1 MESGEIRDLAN
12 QNYNDDIF
20 QDTKLFQGERFMYM
34 DLNKRTLS
42 IEGRKVLEKA
52 RELVGKSFKYR
63 GEFNISNPK
72 YQIKALI
79 KKYMKND
86 LKEFD
91 EIFKELSTKMENQVY
106 KLGFLKNNKFV

>member
-1 MESGEIRDLAN
+1 
-12 QNYNDDIF
+12 
-20 QDTKLFQGERFMYM
+20 M

-72 YQIKALI
+72 YQINTWDAGWYQIKALI

-91 EIFKELSTKMENQVY
+91 EIFKELSTKMEGQVY
-106 KLGFLKNNKFV
+106 KLGFLKDNKFI